1 MAMPSKQVK
10 LDFDKMTEAGLK
22 PLAKKFEKWGLS
34 VKKIDATNKAKRE
47 SGYML
52 KDAMFNFS
60 DGQQMLVRVK
70 QDGTVFQVKLN
81 KKVVPIKNVADM
93 DKAVIEMV
101 DYIQDNAKAYE
112 KAKIQREKRKKLNI
126 PIPAVR
132 TTRQERL
139 EKTQAA
145 LTEVQGSVEN
155 LQKQAADIASASAE
169 KTNAL
174 SEVKAALQSEKER
187 TAQLEAELKTLQ
199 EAA

>member
-10 LDFDKMTEAGLK
+10 LDFDKMTETGLK

-34 VKKIDATNKAKRE
+34 VKKIDANNKAKRE

-52 KDAMFNFS
+52 KDALFTFS

-101 DYIQDNAKAYE
+101 DYIQGNAKAYE
-112 KAKIQREKRKKLNI
+112 QAKIQREKRKKLNI
-126 PIPAVR
+126 PVPAVR

-155 LQKQAADIASASAE
+155 LQKQAADIASASTE
-169 KTNAL
+169 KSNAL
-174 SEVKAALQSEKER
+174 SEVEAALQSEKER
-187 TAQLEAELKTLQ
+187 TAQLEAEIKTLQ